1 MIASFNDLVGA
12 ARRRGGAL
20 PAFTCYDAET
30 AAGVLRAAAG
40 RPMILLVSANLA
52 VGPAGDLLVAALH
65 GMAARAD
72 SPVCLQLD
80 HAHDLDA
87 VSTGCALGV
96 DAVMADGSHL
106 PYDANVAFVA
116 AAREITERHGLPIEA
131 ELGRLEG
138 DEERARAADPRE
150 LTDPDQARRFVR
162 DTGADC
168 LAVSVGNVHG
178 TYRGPPQ
185 LDLPRLKAIAACV
198 GVPLALHGGSGLPA
212 AAVRAAVAS
221 GITKLNVNTELREAY
236 LARTAQDLPAALEGA
251 QLLALHH
258 GQLEA
263 VEAAA
268 ARRFQ
273 DLADLVARNGLLA

>member
-1 MIASFNDLVGA
+1 MIASFRDLVGA

-40 RPMILLVSANLA
+40 RPVILLVSSNLVNGA
-52 VGPAGDLLVAALH
+52 AGDLLVAALQA
-65 GMAARAD
+65 MAARAH
-72 SPVCLQLD
+72 SPACLQLD

-87 VSTGCALGV
+87 VRVGCALGM

-106 PYDANVAFVA
+106 PYDANVAFVS
-116 AAREITERHGLPIEA
+116 AARAVGERYGIPVEA

-138 DEERARAADPRE
+138 DEETARAADPGE
-150 LTDPDQARRFVR
+150 LTDPEQARRFVR

-178 TYRGPPQ
+178 TYRGAPQ

-198 GVPLALHGGSGLPA
+198 DVPLALHGGSGLPA
-212 AAVRAAVAS
+212 GAVRAAVAS
-221 GITKLNVNTELREAY
+221 GVTKLNVNTELREAY

-268 ARRFQ
+268 KSRFQ
-273 DLADLVARNGLLA
+273 DLAC